1 MPENIVS
8 GRSTLG
14 SWDTF
19 LDYIEWYSKFDEQ
32 FRSDGKSYAN
42 MVFGNPQDPPIPEFV
57 GALRRQLEGADLPT
71 ASPNTFSYKVRHPE
85 SVDAV
90 VTVLQSTRGIEM
102 DPADVMLTN
111 GALSALS
118 LCLFVM
124 ANPGDQA
131 ILVTPSY
138 FFYRPMMEFA
148 GLVPVPVAA
157 DPDMGFDLDVEA
169 IRHAITPQTRVIM
182 LNSPNN
188 PTGKIYPAATLER
201 LAEVLRQANKERSDA
216 AGPGGNY
223 EPIMVIS
230 DEAYCRI
237 IFDDDAAQFV
247 SIAQVYE
254 YSVMVYTWGKTL
266 LAPSERFGYIAL
278 SPLMPES
285 CRKILRDKLFRAQLL
300 SYSFPNGTTAQA
312 YAEIEAANL
321 RIDTNQMKER
331 RDQLYVSLT
340 KLGWNVVKPEGTFYM
355 LVQVPNDLFEDEDD
369 LVQLLAKEERVLVL
383 HGSVMDI
390 PGWIR
395 LSLTA
400 SNEMVDF
407 CIRAF
412 EHVDAKRTK

>member
-188 PTGKIYPAATLER
+188 PTGKIYPVATLER
-201 LAEVLRQANKERSDA
+201 LAEALRQANKE
-216 AGPGGNY
+216 
-223 EPIMVIS
+223 
-230 DEAYCRI
+230 
-237 IFDDDAAQFV
+237 
-247 SIAQVYE
+247 
-254 YSVMVYTWGKTL
+254 
-266 LAPSERFGYIAL
+266 
-278 SPLMPES
+278 
-285 CRKILRDKLFRAQLL
+285 
-300 SYSFPNGTTAQA
+300 
-312 YAEIEAANL
+312 
-321 RIDTNQMKER
+321 
-331 RDQLYVSLT
+331 
-340 KLGWNVVKPEGTFYM
+340 
-355 LVQVPNDLFEDEDD
+355 
-369 LVQLLAKEERVLVL
+369 
-383 HGSVMDI
+383 
-390 PGWIR
+390 
-395 LSLTA
+395 
-400 SNEMVDF
+400 
-407 CIRAF
+407 
-412 EHVDAKRTK
+412 